1 MSGKYTSPPKRGVTN
16 RNRVRGEPNSGLTR
30 PLNHEHERIR
40 KWLKQV
46 RFKKTTFGGVSEAD
60 VWKKIAE
67 LNTLYEAALSAERA
81 RYDAL
86 LAEHTGSPEQSDFI
100 NSAEHRRAGD
110 EYYP

>member
-1 MSGKYTSPPKRGVTN
+1 MPGKYRSSPNKGVTN
-16 RNRVRGEPNSGLTR
+16 RNRVRSEPNSGFAR
-30 PLNHEHERIR
+30 PLNHEQERIR

-46 RFKKTTFGGVSEAD
+46 RFRKSTFGGVNEAD

-86 LAEHTGSPEQSDFI
+86 LVERTGSSEQSYLTD
-100 NSAEHRRAGD
+100 SAEHRRAGD

>member
-1 MSGKYTSPPKRGVTN
+1 MAGKYTSPPNTGATK
-16 RNRVRGEPNSGLTR
+16 RNRVRGEPNSGFAK
-30 PLNHEHERIR
+30 PLNHEQERIR

-67 LNTLYEAALSAERA
+67 LNTLFEAALSAERA

-86 LAEHTGSPEQSDFI
+86 LAERTGSLEQSDLTD
-100 NSAEHRRAGD
+100 SAEHRRAGD